1 MTSQW
6 GLDEPCFSS
15 GAVYVDLDNDGDL
28 DYVINNINE
37 KAFVYENTLNK
48 NKTINANY
56 IRIALKGPSQNLHG
70 LGAIVKIY
78 YDRSVQVMENNPVRG
93 YLSSTQDIVHF
104 GVGTIQ
110 KIDSV
115 TVQWSNELKMVV
127 RSG

>member
-6 GLDEPCFSS
+6 GFDEPCFSS

-56 IRIALKGPSQNLHG
+56 IRIALK
-70 LGAIVKIY
+70 A
-78 YDRSVQVMENNPVRG
+78 
-93 YLSSTQDIVHF
+93 
-104 GVGTIQ
+104 TIA
-110 KIDSV
+110 
-115 TVQWSNELKMVV
+115 ELTWTGSDCKDLL
-127 RSG
+127 